1 MAKNK
6 EEVNIPIAEV
16 GELGARLK
24 GLRDKVGY
32 SIPQTADAMCLSE
45 QTIRQLEN
53 EEFDSLP
60 EPPYIRGYLRNY
72 AKLTETD
79 SEELINCYE
88 SLRGADP
95 SDLKQHHFK
104 RSSII
109 NSQQKKS
116 LSPVLLQLLFL
127 ALILGLLAA
136 ASMVPAVNQWI
147 RSTWDSFSNQ
157 AASQSESATDNPLL
171 TGTMPIPTPLPTDI
185 DPEKNK
191 APQEKPSSVLNKP
204 EERPATN
211 NDVDK
216 NESKQV
222 VADKAKSTTDSN
234 DDNLGN
240 IDNSKDDTN
249 IKIGKENKDEAQI
262 PSSSDGVINIK
273 LVFNKEVW
281 MRIKDGTKKTVFEG
295 QNRSGQE
302 KTLELKKPLTFR
314 VGNAQ
319 GLSLF
324 VNGKAVD
331 ITRYTKGSVANFT
344 LE

>member
-6 EEVNIPIAEV
+6 EEVSIPAAET
-16 GELGARLK
+16 GELGALLK
-24 GLRDKVGY
+24 GLRDKIGY
-32 SIPQTADAMCLSE
+32 TIPQTADAMCLSE
-45 QTIRQLEN
+45 HTIRQLEN

-72 AKLTETD
+72 AKLAETD
-79 SEELINCYE
+79 SEGLINCYE

-95 SDLKQHHFK
+95 SDLQQHHFK

-109 NSQQKKS
+109 NSQQKKG
-116 LSPVLLQLLFL
+116 LSPVLLQLFFL
-127 ALILGLLAA
+127 ALLLGLLAA

-147 RSTWDSFSNQ
+147 KSTWDSFSNQ
-157 AASQSESATDNPLL
+157 TTSQSESATDNPLL
-171 TGTMPIPTPLPTDI
+171 TGTMPVPTPLPSDI
-185 DPEKNK
+185 NAEKNK
-191 APQEKPSSVLNKP
+191 APQEKPSSALAEQPSQEK
-204 EERPATN
+204 PATN
-211 NDVDK
+211 DNK
-216 NESKQV
+216 NGSKQV
-222 VADKAKSTTDSN
+222 VAGEKKSTTAN
-234 DDNLGN
+234 T
-240 IDNSKDDTN
+240 KDESN
-249 IKIGKENKDEAQI
+249 IKVGEENKDEAQI
-262 PSSSDGVINIK
+262 PSSSDGIIKIK

-281 MRIKDGTKKTVFEG
+281 MRIKDGNKKTVFEG

-302 KTLELKKPLTFR
+302 KALELKKPLTFR

-331 ITRYTKGSVANFT
+331 IKRYTKGSVANFT

>member
-6 EEVNIPIAEV
+6 EEVSIPVAET
-16 GELGARLK
+16 GELGALLK
-24 GLRDKVGY
+24 GLRDKIGY
-32 SIPQTADAMCLSE
+32 TIPQTADAMCLSE
-45 QTIRQLEN
+45 HTIRQLEN

-72 AKLTETD
+72 AKLAETD
-79 SEELINCYE
+79 SEEIINCYE

-95 SDLKQHHFK
+95 SDLQHNFK

-109 NSQQKKS
+109 NSQQKKG
-116 LSPVLLQLLFL
+116 LSPVLLQLFFL
-127 ALILGLLAA
+127 ALLLGLLAA
-136 ASMVPAVNQWI
+136 ATMVPAVNQWMK
-147 RSTWDSFSNQ
+147 STWESFSSQ
-157 AASQSESATDNPLL
+157 TTSQSGNATDNPLL
-171 TGTMPIPTPLPTDI
+171 TGTMPVPTPLPTDI
-185 DPEKNK
+185 NSEKNEISQK
-191 APQEKPSSVLNKP
+191 KPSSTPDKLEEKP
-204 EERPATN
+204 VTN
-211 NDVDK
+211 GDN

-222 VADKAKSTTDSN
+222 VADKKKSTTD
-234 DDNLGN
+234 N
-240 IDNSKDDTN
+240 IDNNKDKSN
-249 IKIGKENKDEAQI
+249 IKVGKQNKDEAQI
-262 PSSSDGVINIK
+262 PSSSDGEISLK

-281 MRIKDGTKKTVFEG
+281 MRIKDGNKKTVFEG

-302 KTLELKKPLTFR
+302 KTLKLKKPLTFR

-331 ITRYTKGSVANFT
+331 IKGYTKGSVANFT

>member
-1 MAKNK
+1 MAKHK
-6 EEVNIPIAEV
+6 EEVSIPAAEA
-16 GELGARLK
+16 GELGALLK
-24 GLRDKVGY
+24 GLRDKIGY
-32 SIPQTADAMCLSE
+32 TIPQTADAMCLSE
-45 QTIRQLEN
+45 HTIRRLED

-72 AKLTETD
+72 AKLAETD
-79 SEELINCYE
+79 SEEIINCYE

-95 SDLKQHHFK
+95 NDLQHHYK

-109 NSQQKKS
+109 NSQQKKG
-116 LSPVLLQLLFL
+116 LSPVLMQLFFL
-127 ALILGLLAA
+127 ALLLGLLAA

-147 RSTWDSFSNQ
+147 KSTWDSFSNQ
-157 AASQSESATDNPLL
+157 TASQSESATDNPLL

-185 DPEKNK
+185 NIEKDSEKAK
-191 APQEKPSSVLNKP
+191 APQIEPSSAPNKP
-204 EERPATN
+204 EEKSITN
-211 NDVDK
+211 EN
-216 NESKQV
+216 KQV
-222 VADKAKSTTDSN
+222 EVAEEKSTA
-234 DDNLGN
+234 DNV
-240 IDNSKDDTN
+240 DNNKDESN
-249 IKIGKENKDEAQI
+249 IKVGKENNDEAQI

-281 MRIKDGTKKTVFEG
+281 MRIRDGNKKTVFEG

-302 KTLELKKPLTFR
+302 KILELKKPLTFR

-331 ITRYTKGSVANFT
+331 IKRYTKGSVANFT